1 MRPPPKSVTRALDFP
16 WRRFLGAVYVVLVG
30 VALGIVVARIAGPEE
45 KPRVLA
51 VSVPV
56 HPMAPKP
63 ARPSGAY
70 AAAPRPAVRL
80 TMAETGLS
88 LYPTEEFPPRRG
100 APERVVRAVRRAA
113 LGRQP
118 APPWRRFAAATDANG
133 RGPMIALV
141 IDDLGPNRKRALRA
155 ANLKAPLT
163 LSFLPYAR
171 DLRALVARGRAM
183 GHEILMHIP
192 MEPLDARSNDVGP
205 NALLVDLDGRELVR
219 RLNWNLNR
227 FGGYVGINNHMG
239 SRFTADRAA
248 MTLVMQEIKDRGLL
262 FLDSWTTPDSLGYGL
277 ADRFGV
283 PHAGRDVFLDNERSA
298 NEVARQL
305 DLAERMARRVGVVV
319 AIGHPHSETL
329 AALERWIDGAV
340 ERGITLV
347 PVSTVAALREEQARF
362 AAAAIAGD

>member
-1 MRPPPKSVTRALDFP
+1 MPQPPKPPTRALDFP
-16 WRRFLGAVYVVLVG
+16 WRQFLGAVYVALVG
-30 VALGIVVARIAGPEE
+30 VALGIVVARLAGPEE
-45 KPRVLA
+45 IPRVLA
-51 VSVPV
+51 VSVPI

-70 AAAPRPAVRL
+70 AAVPRPAGRL

-100 APERVVRAVRRAA
+100 APERALMAVRKAA

-118 APPWRRFAAATDANG
+118 APPWRRFAAATEANG
-133 RGPMIALV
+133 RDPMIALV

-155 ANLKAPLT
+155 FNLKAPLT

-171 DLRALVARGRAM
+171 DLRALVARARAM

-192 MEPLDARSNDVGP
+192 MEPLEASRHDVGP
-205 NALLVDLDGRELVR
+205 NALLVDLDRRELVR

-227 FGGYVGINNHMG
+227 FSGYVGINNHMG
-239 SRFTADRAA
+239 SRFTADRTA
-248 MTLVMQEIKDRGLL
+248 MTRVMREIKDRGLL
-262 FLDSWTTPDSLGYGL
+262 FLDSWTTPDSLGTRL
-277 ADRFGV
+277 AGRFGV
-283 PHAGRDVFLDNERSA
+283 PHVGRDVFLDNERSA
-298 NEVARQL
+298 DDVARQL
-305 DLAERMARRVGVVV
+305 DLAERIARRDGVAV
-319 AIGHPHSETL
+319 AIGHPHSQTL
-329 AALERWIDGAV
+329 AALERWIEGLGQ
-340 ERGITLV
+340 RGITLV